1 MSSEKIEEAL
11 TKETLKNDKPYFF
24 PRLVAYIY
32 DSYFKYLLYVVV
44 FCFCF

>member
-24 PRLVAYIY
+24 PRLVAYIIDY
-32 DSYFKYLLYVVV
+32 
-44 FCFCF
+44 CM